1 MNDKAPRIYLIPS
14 IIAAETQEL
23 VISPQTI
30 KVISFVDHYLVE
42 NVRTTRRFISSLK
55 VRDVSELHFEIFNQ
69 HSEEREVEEL
79 VSPLKLG
86 KSIGLIS
93 EAGCPAIADP
103 GNLVV
108 QWAHRNDVKVTPLS
122 GPSSIFLALMA
133 SGLNGQNFEFHGYL
147 PIDKSLKIKKI
158 KSLESESKK
167 SGKTQIFMETPYRNE
182 ALIAALLNC
191 CRTDTKI
198 CLASNLT
205 ADNEMVSTK
214 TVAEWKREFPKLQKV
229 PAIFLMQAGSLT
241 FRGL

>member
-1 MNDKAPRIYLIPS
+1 MNAKAPRIYLIPS

-23 VISPQTI
+23 VISPQTK
-30 KVISFVDHYLVE
+30 KVISLVDHYLVE
-42 NVRTTRRFISSLK
+42 NVRTARRFISSLK
-55 VRDVSELHFEIFNQ
+55 VREVSDLHFEIFNK
-69 HSEEREVEEL
+69 HSKEREVEEL
-79 VSPLKLG
+79 VSPLGLG

-108 QWAHRNDVKVTPLS
+108 QWAHRNDVKVVPLS

-147 PIDKSLKIKKI
+147 PIDKSLRIKKI
-158 KSLESESKK
+158 KSLETESKK

-182 ALIAALLNC
+182 ALIAALLKC

-198 CLASNLT
+198 CIASNLT
-205 ADNEMVSTK
+205 ADDEMVSTK
-214 TVAEWKREFPKLQKV
+214 TVAEWKGKFPEPRKV
-229 PAIFLMQAGSLT
+229 PAIFLMQADASHI
-241 FRGL
+241 